1 GAQIIIAKPGGERDV
16 DYLVRLV
23 IEKAVTYVDLVP
35 ALLEQMLE
43 HPMIK
48 QWTSLRVMS
57 CGAEILKPELVSAF
71 YQSLRGEL
79 WNTYGPTEATVQST
93 FIACTTEEGQDVP
106 IGRPI
111 ANTQIYILDA
121 CTQPVPQG
129 VTGELC
135 IGGAG
140 VARGHLNRPELTAE
154 RFVLDPFVNEP
165 GARMYRTGDLARWL
179 RDGNIEFLGRNDNQ
193 VKIRGFRIE
202 LGEIEARLAEHP
214 EVREAVVLA
223 REDTVGEKRLVAYY
237 TASGIG
243 ETEAASVGA
252 EQLRAHL
259 SAVVPDYMVPAAYVR
274 MERLPLTPNG
284 KLDRKALPAPEQEA
298 YAVRGYEAP
307 AGEIETK
314 LAEVWAEVL
323 HLEKVGRHDNFFD
336 MGGHSLLAVT
346 LIERMRRNGFKV
358 DVRSLFSTPTLAELA
373 ATVDA
378 SGSAIE
384 VPPNRIPSGC
394 QAITPA
400 MLPLIELAQEDIDR
414 IVSRMPGGA
423 ENVQDIYPL
432 APLQEGILF
441 HYLLGGEGDPYL

>member
-1 GAQIIIAKPGGERDV
+1 
-16 DYLVRLV
+16 
-23 IEKAVTYVDLVP
+23 
-35 ALLEQMLE
+35 
-43 HPMIK
+43 
-48 QWTSLRVMS
+48 
-57 CGAEILKPELVSAF
+57 
-71 YQSLRGEL
+71 
-79 WNTYGPTEATVQST
+79 
-93 FIACTTEEGQDVP
+93 
-106 IGRPI
+106 
-111 ANTQIYILDA
+111 
-121 CTQPVPQG
+121 
-129 VTGELC
+129 
-135 IGGAG
+135 
-140 VARGHLNRPELTAE
+140 
-154 RFVLDPFVNEP
+154 
-165 GARMYRTGDLARWL
+165 
-179 RDGNIEFLGRNDNQ
+179 
-193 VKIRGFRIE
+193 
-202 LGEIEARLAEHP
+202 
-214 EVREAVVLA
+214 
-223 REDTVGEKRLVAYY
+223 
-237 TASGIG
+237 
-243 ETEAASVGA
+243 SVGA
-252 EQLRAHL
+252 ERLRAHL
-259 SAVVPDYMVPAAYVR
+259 SAVLPDYMVPAAYVR

-373 ATVDA
+373 ANVDA

-400 MLPLIELAQEDIDR
+400 MLPLIELAQEEIDR
-414 IVSRMPGGA
+414 IVSRVPGGA

-441 HYLLGGEGDPYL
+441 HYLLGGEGDPYLLAHLMSFDTRARLDSYLAAMQRVIDRHDILRTAVLWEDFTEPVQVVWRQAPLCVEEIKLDSETGDVAEQLYALFDPRHYRIDVRQAPLVRVYLSYDKQNDRWLMMMLNHHLADDNTTLKFLVKEIEVHLLGQETSLSAPLPFRNLVAQARLGISREEHEAFFRKMLGDVE